1 MKFKTLMVIKA
12 AVCLCLGIPILL
24 APGFVYSIFGTTLN
38 EGGYFAAREYGSS
51 LIGNMLLT
59 WLARSAQESETRRA
73 IILGMTFYNAL
84 GFIVTLSAIV
94 SGALGPVAW
103 LGLVIYLFF
112 ALGFGYFLIQP
123 KRQAQASN

>member
-12 AVCLCLGIPILL
+12 VVCLCLGIPILL

-38 EGGYFAAREYGSS
+38 EGGDFAAREYGAS

-59 WLARSAQESETRRA
+59 WFARSAQESETRRA
-73 IILGMTFYNAL
+73 IILGMTFYNSL
-84 GFIVTLSAIV
+84 GFIVTLPAII

-103 LGLVIYLFF
+103 LGVVIYLFF
-112 ALGFGYFLIQP
+112 AVGFGYFLMRKKKP
-123 KRQAQASN
+123 AQANI